1 MAKEFSLNIE
11 QNGQP
16 NISTLPEAEQRHFY
30 GMMLVQ
36 ILKLRKQQLEQ
47 QQNKNEE
54 E

>member
-11 QNGQP
+11 QNGQLD
-16 NISTLPEAEQRHFY
+16 ISTLPEVEQRHFY

-47 QQNKNEE
+47 QHKNEE